1 MWDWVRNNRLR
12 STLKIAAIAGLIL
25 LGAAA
30 QAEPA
35 PSGILVYDSA
45 YFADSRPNTAM
56 DMIRRLPG
64 FSFDDGGQARGFAGN
79 AANVVIDGQ
88 RPTSKT
94 DDLQSILGRIPAS
107 EVERIELVRG
117 GAPGIDMQGL
127 PVIANVIRRK
137 AESTNIVADVSDNIF
152 LDGHTIPSLSVDFS
166 RHAGDNIYELS
177 LQRFGGFDDSAG
189 LGHRIFTNAAGTV
202 LQVDREDKQA
212 TGFGEGLNG
221 AFTTPLWGGTFKT
234 NITIQDAPFHTDLAF
249 THPGY
254 RSDII
259 IHTGNQN
266 AEFGVHWNGD
276 IATLE
281 TELLGLQRIGRS
293 SNSSVFVDPST
304 DQRFLSVDKTSETI
318 FRGTARYH
326 ASPALTFEGG
336 GEIAYNWLNGASSFT
351 LNGTAI
357 AVPDANAT
365 VEEKRGEVFGQGT
378 WKLGSDLTL
387 EGGVR
392 LEFSTIS
399 EIGDTHKERSFFY
412 PKPRALLTWAPD
424 DKTQLRA
431 RFERVVG
438 QIDFGNFIATSD
450 LGGSGVSAGNS
461 DLRPD
466 QRDQYELAYEW
477 HFWGKGALTATVLHE
492 EITDVVDLVPV
503 SDGMGNQFDAPGNI
517 GYGTNNQLDIEATLP
532 LDFIGID
539 NGLLKTTS
547 IWRSSRVHDPVTG
560 QIRVISAQ
568 RPTDIEF
575 AFTQDIDSLKSTWGI
590 NYFNG
595 FRERYYRLQ
604 ELRDRKIALGVSVFW
619 EYKPTPDWSL
629 HVEFDNVDPY
639 IYDDKHFDFDPSR
652 ATLPIAILEE
662 RTVRSQPRFSFEI
675 RKTFD

>member
-1 MWDWVRNNRLR
+1 MAL
-12 STLKIAAIAGLIL
+12 AAGLL
-25 LGAAA
+25 LGTAAG
-30 QAEPA
+30 AEPA
-35 PSGILVYDSA
+35 PSGILVYDAA

-79 AANVVIDGQ
+79 AANVLIDGQ
-88 RPTSKT
+88 RPASKT
-94 DDLQSILGRIPAS
+94 DDLQSILGRIPSS
-107 EVERIELVRG
+107 EVERIELIRG

-127 PVIANVIRRK
+127 AVIANVIRKK
-137 AESTNIVADVSDNIF
+137 AESTNIVVDVSDNIW
-152 LDGHTIPSLSVDFS
+152 LDGHTVPSLSVDFS
-166 RHAGDNIYELS
+166 RHAGDDIYELS
-177 LQRFGGFDDSAG
+177 LQRFGGYDDSAG
-189 LGHRIFTNAAGTV
+189 LGHRTLTDAAGTV

-221 AFTTPLWGGTFKT
+221 AFTTPMWGGTFKT
-234 NITIQDAPFHTDLAF
+234 NITLQDAPFHTDLAF

-259 IHTGNQN
+259 IRTGNQN

-276 IATLE
+276 IASLE
-281 TELLGLQRIGRS
+281 TEFLGLERLGRS
-293 SNSSVFVDPST
+293 SNFSDFSDPST

-351 LNGTAI
+351 LDGTAI

-365 VEEKRGEVFGQGT
+365 VEEKRGEIFGQGT
-378 WKLGSDLTL
+378 WKIGSDLTL

-399 EIGDTHKERSFFY
+399 ETGDTHKERSFFY
-412 PKPRALLTWAPD
+412 PKPRALLTWAPN

-477 HFWGKGALTATVLHE
+477 HFWDKGAITATLLHE

-517 GYGTNNQLDIEATLP
+517 GYGTNNQLDIEVTLP

-539 NGLLKTTS
+539 NGLLKTTG

-560 QIRVISAQ
+560 QTRVISAQ
-568 RPTDIEF
+568 RPNDIEF

-595 FRERYYRLQ
+595 WRERYYRLQ
-604 ELRDRKIALGVSVFW
+604 ELRDRKIPPGLINVFW

-629 HVEFDNVDPY
+629 HFEFDNVDPF

-652 ATLPIAILEE
+652 ATLPFAVLEE
-662 RTVRSQPRFSFEI
+662 RTVRSQPRFYFEI
-675 RKTFD
+675 R